1 MVATSAVMIGLA
13 AASAAA
19 GVATTVVSA
28 SNAAAQQKQAAA
40 TADYNAQVEQRN
52 AFAERTQQQAQDEQT
67 MAENNQ
73 RLGAIRALY
82 GASGVDATGTPLDVL
97 QGNANQMAYQTKMGD
112 YTEQL
117 RQMGYQS
124 EAQGLEAQADADR
137 QQARNATGLSMGL
150 GIGSSLIGG
159 AASYYGMSSGKA
171 GLFGAAGGEDD
182 PFAGG
187 GVSPKASL
195 QRAG

>member
-19 GVATTVVSA
+19 GAATTVVSA
-28 SNAAAQQKQAAA
+28 RNASAQQKQAAA
-40 TADYNAQVEQRN
+40 TADYNAQIEQRN
-52 AFAERTQQQAQDEQT
+52 AFAERQEQQSQDEQT

-117 RQMGYQS
+117 KQMGYQS
-124 EAQGLEAQADADR
+124 EAQGLQSEADADR
-137 QQARNATGLSMGL
+137 RQAANATGASMAL
-150 GIGSSLIGG
+150 GVGSSVLG
-159 AASYYGMSSGKA
+159 AANSFAGTDTGKA
-171 GLFGAAGGEDD
+171 LLK
-182 PFAGG
+182 
-187 GVSPKASL
+187 SI
-195 QRAG
+195 